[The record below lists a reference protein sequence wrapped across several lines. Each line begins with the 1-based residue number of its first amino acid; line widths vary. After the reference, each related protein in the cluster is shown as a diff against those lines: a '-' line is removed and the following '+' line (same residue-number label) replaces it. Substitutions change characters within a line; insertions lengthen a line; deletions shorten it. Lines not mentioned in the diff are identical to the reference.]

1 MRVLCVAE
9 KRRSERGLR
18 KTTYIKASMAKSI
31 TQILSHGSYTNV
43 SLNICSLTQAS
54 VQGKTSTVEILIF
67 CIEFLP
73 ASFLQT
79 LLRHPQSM
87 LK

>member
-18 KTTYIKASMAKSI
+18 KTTYTKASMAKSI
-31 TQILSHGSYTNV
+31 TQILSNGSYTNV
-43 SLNICSLTQAS
+43 SLNIRSLTQAS
-54 VQGKTSTVEILIF
+54 VQGKTNTVEILIF
-67 CIEFLP
+67 LTEFLL
-73 ASFLQT
+73 ASFLHT